1 MGDGNKIPISHTGST
16 KLNASNNVFKLTHT
30 LCAPSIKRKLLSVS
44 KFCQDNLKSIEF
56 FPFNFVVK
64 DLQTRKPLVHG
75 RTNNGLY
82 EWPVSHPQAH
92 IISTSSPLT
101 TWHQRLGHPHSRVL
115 RFILN
120 KFSLPFHERD
130 KNFHCNSCLSNK
142 VHRHPFTQL
151 SLSSSKPLQIIFSDL
166 WGPSPVLSL
175 DKKLYYCIFVDQYTK
190 YTWLYTLTKKSEVKE
205 IFQKFHP
212 MMEKHF
218 DTVVS

>member
-30 LCAPSIKRKLLSVS
+30 LCAPSIKRKLISVS

-64 DLQTRKPLVHG
+64 DLKTRQPLVHG

-130 KNFHCNSCLSNK
+130 KKFHCNSCLSNK
-142 VHRHPFTQL
+142 AHRHPFTQL
-151 SLSSSKPLQIIFSDL
+151 SLCSSKPLQIIFSDYVGL
-166 WGPSPVLSL
+166 HQSSL
-175 DKKLYYCIFVDQYTK
+175 LIKSCIIVFLFTN
-190 YTWLYTLTKKSEVKE
+190 
-205 IFQKFHP
+205 I
-212 MMEKHF
+212 
-218 DTVVS
+218 

>member
-1 MGDGNKIPISHTGST
+1 M
-16 KLNASNNVFKLTHT
+16 
-30 LCAPSIKRKLLSVS
+30 
-44 KFCQDNLKSIEF
+44 
-56 FPFNFVVK
+56 
-64 DLQTRKPLVHG
+64 RKPLVHG

-101 TWHQRLGHPHSRVL
+101 TWRQRLGHPHSRVL

-142 VHRHPFTQL
+142 VHRNPFTQL
-151 SLSSSKPLQIIFSDL
+151 SLSSSKPLQTIFSDL
-166 WGPSPVLSL
+166 WGHRQSYLLTKS
-175 DKKLYYCIFVDQYTK
+175 CIFVDQYTK

-212 MMEKHF
+212 MMEKH
-218 DTVVS
+218 